1 VGDHYARL
9 DPHET
14 IPPGGGAGEQ
24 RLPRAYGP
32 RRRRHG
38 VGQVGGDLARNSGR
52 DFYFFVLLLIF
63 LYVLYFNYARVGW
76 EGER

>member
-1 VGDHYARL
+1 MPARAT
-9 DPHET
+9 PMKPYPT
-14 IPPGGGAGEQ
+14 GGGAGEQ
-24 RLPRAYGP
+24 RIPRAYGP

-63 LYVLYFNYARVGW
+63 LYVLDFNYARVGW